1 MELFLDTADVDDIKE
16 VYSMGIISGV
26 TTNPSIIAK
35 EGRKFEEV
43 IEEICSIV
51 DGPISGEVKATNLDV
66 DDMVLEGKEIAALHR
81 NMVVKLPLTKEGL
94 KACKQLSDLGIKT
107 NMTLIFSASQ
117 ALLAARAGATYVSPF
132 VGRLDD
138 VGAKGVELVYEI
150 SEIFDKHDIETK
162 IIAASIRSPKH
173 VVECAKAGADIAT
186 VPMIIIQQM
195 IEHPLTQQGILKFQ
209 EDYSQVF
216 DR

>member
-51 DGPISGEVKATNLDV
+51 DGPISGEVKATTLDV

-162 IIAASIRSPKH
+162 IIAASIRSSKH